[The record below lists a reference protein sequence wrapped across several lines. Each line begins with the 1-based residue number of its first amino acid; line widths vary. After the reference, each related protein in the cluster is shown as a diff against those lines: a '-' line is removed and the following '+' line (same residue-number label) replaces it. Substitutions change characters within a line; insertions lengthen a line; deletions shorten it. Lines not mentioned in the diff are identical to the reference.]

1 MNIFL
6 LVVIVFLALNVYW
19 LHAQV
24 QALQTTINGLLK
36 RTLTLEDENTKNKR
50 MIRVASGEI

>member
-19 LHAQV
+19 LQAQV